1 MIDKLKSLWEKIPP
15 KQKRAVVITIGLIAV
30 LGFGLAGYY
39 VKTRNGGTLPG
50 KTQGNKEIVLDARLL
65 EKSAYMETQKEIAKT
80 EEKLSAFQKA
90 LDEIKAQKTESV
102 PAERKLDTEKGK
114 TTPPVPKPST
124 IERSSRYPVTPIPP
138 PPQPTASTVG
148 SSQSSQSNQATK
160 GAVAETTGDI
170 ELVSNSQ
177 GKGKDQKQ
185 AEVKKNEKTDSVY
198 LPPSFM
204 EATLLSGLD
213 APTVESAKG
222 NPVPVLLRIKDLAI
236 LPNRVKADLKGCFVI
251 AEGHGNLADERAH
264 LRLANLS
271 CLSRKGQAVIDQK
284 VKGFVVD
291 SDGKIGLRGTVVSR
305 MGSAIA
311 RSVLGG
317 FFGGAGDAL
326 RSSTVTSSVSALGTT
341 QTIDPGQVAQ
351 AGLGSGLAQ
360 GAHELQKFYLEL
372 AKQSM
377 PVIEVGATRNI
388 TLVVSEGIELEIKE
402 KSGGKKP

>member
-1 MIDKLKSLWEKIPP
+1 
-15 KQKRAVVITIGLIAV
+15 V
-30 LGFGLAGYY
+30 
-39 VKTRNGGTLPG
+39 
-50 KTQGNKEIVLDARLL
+50 
-65 EKSAYMETQKEIAKT
+65 
-80 EEKLSAFQKA
+80 
-90 LDEIKAQKTESV
+90 
-102 PAERKLDTEKGK
+102 
-114 TTPPVPKPST
+114 
-124 IERSSRYPVTPIPP
+124 
-138 PPQPTASTVG
+138 
-148 SSQSSQSNQATK
+148 
-160 GAVAETTGDI
+160 GDI
-170 ELVSNSQ
+170 ELVSNPQSQ
-177 GKGKDQKQ
+177 GKDPKQ
-185 AEVKKNEKTDSVY
+185 TDVKKNEKADSVY

-264 LRLANLS
+264 LRLTNLS

-291 SDGKIGLRGTVVSR
+291 SDGKIGLRGAVVSR

-311 RSVLGG
+311 RSVLAG
-317 FFGGAGDAL
+317 FFGGVGDAVK
-326 RSSTVTSSVSALGTT
+326 SSAVTSSVSALGTT

-388 TLVVSEGIELEIKE
+388 TLVVSEGVELEIKE
-402 KSGGKKP
+402 KPGGKKHQ

>member
-1 MIDKLKSLWEKIPP
+1 MKDKLKVLWRNVTPR
-15 KQKRAVVITIGLIAV
+15 QKRNLVILAVVTSVIAFSMV
-30 LGFGLAGYY
+30 GYLF
-39 VKTRNGGTLPG
+39 KTRDGGTIPG
-50 KTQGNKEIVLDARLL
+50 KTPQRKKEITLDSGLL
-65 EKSAYMETQKEIAKT
+65 EKSAYLEGRKEIAKT
-80 EEKLSAFQKA
+80 EEKISLLQKELNEIKEQKA
-90 LDEIKAQKTESV
+90 KADRV
-102 PAERKLDTEKGK
+102 DTKAPPPPIPRPSDS
-114 TTPPVPKPST
+114 TRAIQYPVPP
-124 IERSSRYPVTPIPP
+124 PPP
-138 PPQPTASTVG
+138 PPQPVASAVMPQTG
-148 SSQSSQSNQATK
+148 QSSKSA
-160 GAVAETTGDI
+160 AETAGDI
-170 ELVSNSQ
+170 ELVSNPQ
-177 GKGKDQKQ
+177 AREKDIKQ
-185 AEVKKNEKTDSVY
+185 AEVKKNEKGDSVF

-284 VKGFVVD
+284 IKGFVVD
-291 SDGKIGLRGTVVSR
+291 ADGKIGLRGTVVSR

-311 RSVLGG
+311 RSVLAG
-317 FFGGAGDAL
+317 FFGGMGDAIK
-326 RSSTVTSSVSALGTT
+326 SATVTSNLSALGTT
-341 QTIDPGQVAQ
+341 QTVDPGKIAQ

-377 PVIEVGATRNI
+377 PVIEVGATRII
-388 TLVVSEGIELEIKE
+388 TLVVSEGVELEIKE
-402 KSGGKKP
+402 KSGGKSKR